1 MLPQEPVVRFVPRQT
16 GTVDAALLARAHA
29 DGLAVLHIA
38 DGVGLGVLQ
47 GDEGDEHVPLGGLG
61 QLLVVGDDVVQQ
73 GLVDG
78 EAVAALLEG
87 DTEDVLVLHGLGGIV
102 RVDLHHIIAALALGF
117 EDGQGL
123 VGVARGDHAVGYL
136 QGQVA
141 GGVGVAH
148 IGEGGPVAVGAQPVG
163 TPGAD
168 IGAGDGGELHIL
180 GKVDFPLHVGEG
192 GTHGGASGGDV
203 LEGCGGGQAGGLL

>member
-1 MLPQEPVVRFVPRQT
+1 MRLCWPAP
-16 GTVDAALLARAHA
+16 

-87 DTEDVLVLHGLGGIV
+87 DTEDVLVLHGLGGV
-102 RVDLHHIIAALALGF
+102 VW
-117 EDGQGL
+117 
-123 VGVARGDHAVGYL
+123 V
-136 QGQVA
+136 
-141 GGVGVAH
+141 
-148 IGEGGPVAVGAQPVG
+148 
-163 TPGAD
+163 
-168 IGAGDGGELHIL
+168 
-180 GKVDFPLHVGEG
+180 
-192 GTHGGASGGDV
+192 
-203 LEGCGGGQAGGLL
+203 C